1 LKLTEVLEITGARCV
16 VGEQLANIEVN
27 HAFASDL
34 MSDVLA
40 MSRPDTLLI
49 TGLTT
54 PQIIRTAQ
62 MLDLPAILVAR
73 GKDVP
78 QDVVELAR
86 ATGIVLLATHD
97 IMYVVSGKLYARGLT
112 G

>member
-1 LKLTEVLEITGARCV
+1 MKLSEVLEITGARCV
-16 VGEQLANIEVN
+16 VGEHLEQIEVN

-34 MSDVLA
+34 MSDVLT
-40 MSRPDTLLI
+40 MSRLDTLLI

-62 MLDLPAILVAR
+62 MLDLPAIIVAR
-73 GKDVP
+73 GKEIP
-78 QDVVELAR
+78 QEVIDLAR
-86 ATGIVLLATHD
+86 STGIVLLATQD
-97 IMYVVSGKLYARGLT
+97 IVYVVSGKLYARGLS

>member
-1 LKLTEVLEITGARCV
+1 
-16 VGEQLANIEVN
+16 
-27 HAFASDL
+27 
-34 MSDVLA
+34 

-78 QDVVELAR
+78 QDVADLAPT
-86 ATGIVLLATHD
+86 TGIVLLSTHH
-97 IMYVVSGKLYARGLT
+97 IVYVASGKLHVRGLS

>member
-1 LKLTEVLEITGARCV
+1 MKLSEVLEITGATCV
-16 VGEQLANIEVN
+16 AGERLDSVEVT

-40 MSRPDTLLI
+40 MSGPGTLLI

-62 MLDLPAILVAR
+62 MLDLPAILVVR
-73 GKDVP
+73 GKVVP
-78 QDVVELAR
+78 QDVVDLAR
-86 ATGIVLLATHD
+86 ATGIVVLATRD
-97 IMYVVSGKLYARGLT
+97 IMYVTSGKLYARGLS